1 MAKEYIV
8 PEIWASTPEMTA
20 IRQQIHQHPELGYE
34 EFLTSDLVA
43 EKLTQ
48 WGYTVHRGLGGTG
61 VVGQLLNGAGPRL
74 GLRAD
79 MDALPITE
87 ATGLPYASV
96 HEGQMHACGHD
107 GHTAS
112 LLAAA
117 KYLAEHKLFSGTLN
131 LIFQPAEEGMGGAK
145 KMMDDGLFALFPC
158 DAIFGYH
165 NMPGFPEG
173 HFGFRAGPMM
183 ASSDNV
189 AIRIQGQGG
198 HGAMP
203 HLSIDPVVVAA
214 SIVMALQS
222 IVARNVNPL
231 DTAVITVGS
240 IQAGKTNN
248 VVPDHADMKLSV
260 RALNPEVR
268 TLLEERIKTV
278 VQQQAASFGA
288 SAVIDYDHTYPVL
301 VNDVA
306 CTDLAREVAV
316 AHFGAEALIPD
327 LQPLTGSEDFAFYLE
342 ACPGAYLLIG
352 NGREGTHG
360 CSVHNPGYDFNDALL
375 PIAATYWVRLVE
387 RFLPVA

>member
-1 MAKEYIV
+1 MNSSIIPDILAK
-8 PEIWASTPEMTA
+8 TPEMVS
-20 IRQQIHQHPELGYE
+20 IRQHIHQHPELGYQE
-34 EFLTSDLVA
+34 YLTSDLVA
-43 EKLTQ
+43 QKLAE
-48 WGYTVHRGLGGTG
+48 WGYAVHRGLGGTG
-61 VVGQLLNGAGPRL
+61 LVGQLVHGDGPRL

-96 HEGQMHACGHD
+96 HEGKMHACGHD

-117 KYLAEHKLFSGTLN
+117 KYLAEHKPFQGTLN
-131 LIFQPAEEGMGGAK
+131 LVFQPAEEGLGGAK
-145 KMMDDGLFALFPC
+145 KMMEDGLFERFPC

-165 NMPGFPEG
+165 NMPGIPEG

-203 HLSIDPVVVAA
+203 HLSIDPVVVSA

-231 DTAVITVGS
+231 EVAVITVGS
-240 IQAGKTNN
+240 IQAGQANN
-248 VVPDHADMKLSV
+248 VVPDYADMKLSV

-268 TLLEERIKTV
+268 ALLETRIKETV
-278 VQQQAASFGA
+278 QLQAASFGA
-288 SAVIDYDHTYPVL
+288 TATIVYDHTYPVL
-301 VNDVA
+301 VNNA
-306 CTDLAREVAV
+306 HYTAFAREVAQQ
-316 AHFGAEALIPD
+316 HFGEDAIVPD
-327 LQPLTGSEDFAFYLE
+327 LPLFTGSEDFAFYLAE
-342 ACPGAYLLIG
+342 CPGTYLLIG
-352 NGREGTHG
+352 NGREGVNG

-375 PIAATYWVRLVE
+375 PIAATYWVRLTE
-387 RFLPVA
+387 RFLVAA